1 MRFAII
7 NEPFKSE
14 QGKGN
19 FIEIKNKFLQRRF
32 KLLEQA
38 LIYEEQLRRAA
49 YLNIAK
55 KMGENPAD
63 PTIPIQNTPL
73 PGEKDITGA
82 LNDRFSELE
91 CQADSHQSLAK
102 DNAQGHKGSGA
113 VLTKVLN
120 HLEGL
125 LNEMKNDVARIPMA
139 LARQRPVTER
149 LNMTERM

>member
-1 MRFAII
+1 MQKLNQKKKLKSTIKNKKPRSSSSHTGNDKKIFNILWSVPLKEEFQA
-7 NEPFKSE
+7 NHFKGE

-55 KMGENPAD
+55 KMGED
-63 PTIPIQNTPL
+63 PTDSTIPVQTTPL
-73 PGEKDITGA
+73 PGEKDITGT

-91 CQADSHQSLAK
+91 CQA
-102 DNAQGHKGSGA
+102 
-113 VLTKVLN
+113 
-120 HLEGL
+120 
-125 LNEMKNDVARIPMA
+125 
-139 LARQRPVTER
+139 
-149 LNMTERM
+149 